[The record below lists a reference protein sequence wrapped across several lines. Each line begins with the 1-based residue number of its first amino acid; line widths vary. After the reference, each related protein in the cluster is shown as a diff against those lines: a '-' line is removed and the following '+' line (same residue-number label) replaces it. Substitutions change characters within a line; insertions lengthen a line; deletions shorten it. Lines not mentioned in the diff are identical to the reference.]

1 MRNKLS
7 SQYTTLMVWGGGGC
21 VEGVIVGMGV
31 SKEELDKSA
40 ACANESQ
47 LNGIGDTHGS
57 ALGFHQWKC
66 Q

>member
-1 MRNKLS
+1 
-7 SQYTTLMVWGGGGC
+7 MVWGGGGC